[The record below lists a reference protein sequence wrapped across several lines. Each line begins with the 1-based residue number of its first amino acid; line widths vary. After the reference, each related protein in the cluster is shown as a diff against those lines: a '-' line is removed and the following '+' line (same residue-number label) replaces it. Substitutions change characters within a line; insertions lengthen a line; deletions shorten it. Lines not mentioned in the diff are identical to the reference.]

1 MRPEHRVKS
10 ANVGIARPLL
20 MRAVLLLSSLIFI
33 SCGWPLRND
42 RPPAPELLTSEKLI
56 EIHKDVRFTRF
67 YYDDGLIES
76 GLLLRWTPDSILI
89 QERGQGSPIAIP
101 VAGIGRLET
110 ITGNE
115 MLEGLVIGTLVG
127 AAYFVAVGGYDLGA
141 VTFGEAMAKLLVPP
155 AIIIT
160 GMAIGAGRD
169 KKEVFI
175 VPPDF
180 RFDYEEARAT
190 YQPRQ

>member
-1 MRPEHRVKS
+1 MDFESRENSSV
-10 ANVGIARPLL
+10 V
-20 MRAVLLLSSLIFI
+20 RAAIILASLIFLT
-33 SCGWPLRND
+33 CGWPLRND
-42 RPPAPELLTSEKLI
+42 KPPAAKILTSDKLM

-67 YYDDGLIES
+67 YYDDGLIKS
-76 GLLLRWTPDSILI
+76 GLLLRWMTDSILI
-89 QERGQGSPIAIP
+89 QERGQGSPTAIP
-101 VAGIGRLET
+101 AAGIGRLET

-115 MLEGLVIGTLVG
+115 MLEGLVIGSLVG
-127 AAYFVAVGGYDLGA
+127 AAYFVAVGGYDLGT
-141 VTFGEAMAKLLVPP
+141 VTFGEAMVKLLVTP

-169 KKEVFI
+169 KTETFI

-180 RFDYEEARAT
+180 RFDYEETGKT